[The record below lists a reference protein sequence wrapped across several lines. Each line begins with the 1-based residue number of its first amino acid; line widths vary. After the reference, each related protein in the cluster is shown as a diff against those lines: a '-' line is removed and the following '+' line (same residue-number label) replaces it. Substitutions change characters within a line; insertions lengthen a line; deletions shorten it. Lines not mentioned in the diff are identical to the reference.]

1 MLSLLQPAVL
11 RVPRRALLFATL
23 CVAALGSGFG
33 ASQASAS
40 AVPSSFIGITAEDT
54 FAQPGAYRSEQLVQQ
69 KAVGVGL
76 FRQVFRWSDIE
87 KTRGQYDFTFY
98 DQYVIDAANK
108 GITIL
113 PILLDAPAFRA
124 AALPSNAKANTSRV
138 PKSNT
143 DLGNFAALLVRRYG
157 PKGSVWAGHAKAR
170 QYAIRSWQVWNEP
183 NIPIYWG
190 GRKPNSG
197 NYVKMLAATA
207 VGIKHADRYAEV
219 VTAGIPDTRLGGA
232 QPLTP
237 YVQGMLRAKAHRY
250 AQTFAVNAYAR
261 TAASTATV
269 VSRLRKQ
276 MDQGNAR
283 KTKIWLTEGGWAD
296 SGPKHRFNLGSEQAQ
311 ATQITKLL
319 TILAQQRTK
328 LLLRGIVYYNWRDGL
343 PYNGHDFVG
352 LHQGLLRVNGKHKRA
367 FGAFGAA
374 VRKIR
379 R

>member
-1 MLSLLQPAVL
+1 M
-11 RVPRRALLFATL
+11 L
-23 CVAALGSGFG
+23 CVAALGSAFG
-33 ASQASAS
+33 AGQASAS

-54 FAQPGAYRSEQLVQQ
+54 FAQPGAYRSGQLNQQ

-76 FRQVFRWSDIE
+76 FRQVFKWSDIE
-87 KTRGQYDFTFY
+87 KTKGQYDFTFY

-124 AALPSNAKANTSRV
+124 AALPSNAKANTSRL

-143 DLGNFAALLVRRYG
+143 DLGNFAALLIRRYG
-157 PKGSVWAGHAKAR
+157 PKGSVWAGHANAR
-170 QYAIRSWQVWNEP
+170 KYAIRSWQVWNEP

-190 GRKPNSG
+190 GRKPNAG

-207 VGIKHADRYAEV
+207 RGIKKADRYAEV

-237 YVQGMLRAKAHRY
+237 YLQGLLHSKAQRY

-261 TAASTATV
+261 TGASTATV
-269 VSRLRKQ
+269 ISRVRKQ
-276 MDQGNAR
+276 MNKGKAT
-283 KTKIWLTEGGWAD
+283 KTKIWLTEAGWAD
-296 SGPKHRFNLGSEQAQ
+296 RGPKSRFNLGSEHAQ
-311 ATQITKLL
+311 ATQITKMF
-319 TILAQQRTK
+319 TILAKQRKT
-328 LLLRGIVYYNWRDGL
+328 LLLRGIVYYNWRDGA
-343 PYNGHDFVG
+343 PYNGKDFVG
-352 LHQGLLRVNGKHKRA
+352 LHQGLLRVNGGHKKA
-367 FGAFGAA
+367 FSAFGAA